1 MVEKGEEIDLWSWMI
16 SWIELAW
23 KKSGF
28 QFTESGRGYKDR
40 QLRQDI
46 GLINGQGEFRVLK
59 MLARSEVKELVE
71 C

>member
-1 MVEKGEEIDLWSWMI
+1 MEIDIQSWI
-16 SWIELAW
+16 NLWIELAR

-28 QFTESGRGYKDR
+28 QFVKSGRGYKDR

-59 MLARSEVKELVE
+59 MLAQSEVKELAE